1 MCRAEF
7 GEGSGITEHL
17 RGREMEEVARE
28 PRDKRKPRDTP
39 RYLEIIVTEG
49 TRKGGDST
57 LLGLLYWGDWPLD
70 LI

>member
-1 MCRAEF
+1 MCRAES

-39 RYLEIIVTEG
+39 KILRDHSY
-49 TRKGGDST
+49 
-57 LLGLLYWGDWPLD
+57 
-70 LI
+70 